1 MSKELTN
8 ETPEVVGYKRKTNLF
23 EKNPKLKKI
32 LFFVLAGII
41 VCIAFFGGMLTQ
53 CAIDKGVYSEYE
65 MLLKVMDYVKKYYYV
80 DVEQE
85 DLIKYACMGAVNYLD
100 PYSTYYEEAD
110 TGEDDSAYFG
120 INVSYDVCGLFR
132 VRWVEPNTPAS
143 RAGIEIGDYIYKV
156 NDTVVQGDF
165 VSVFE
170 KVLSNKKAG
179 DEVTLELKK
188 TPDGDVYRSVSLV
201 AEKFPTSFV
210 WQVNDFSAIPG
221 DTVVPNDVGY
231 IKLLKFQSGAE
242 EQFATAIG
250 SFKSAGKTKLILDLR
265 GNTGGSL
272 DVLQKIASYLLRSDT
287 GSGKIPVAEFTFRG
301 GVKRKSYTVDE
312 YNYMYKDT
320 SAHKIVVLV
329 DGNTASASELL
340 TGAMLVQG
348 GCEIV
353 GTTTYGKGVA
363 QTVQAF
369 PEDQPLFNIKI
380 TTSSYSFLGD
390 ISSYVKGAT
399 TETYS
404 INGVGFTPKGSNYV
418 EYVAGKNTLLE
429 DVQFKRAVEL
439 INSYQ

>member
-1 MSKELTN
+1 MNKDVTN

-23 EKNPKLKKI
+23 EKKPKLKKI
-32 LFFVLAGII
+32 LFFVLAGVI
-41 VCIAFFGGMLTQ
+41 VCVAFLGGMLTQ
-53 CAIDKGVYSEYE
+53 GAIDRGVYSEYE
-65 MLLKVMDYVKKYYYV
+65 MLLKVVDYVKTYYYV
-80 DVEQE
+80 DIEQE
-85 DLIKYACMGAVNYLD
+85 EIIKYACMGAVNYLD

-110 TGEDDSAYFG
+110 TGEDDSGYYG
-120 INVSYDVCGLFR
+120 ISVSYDVCGLFR
-132 VRWVEPNTPAS
+132 VRWVEPNTPAE
-143 RAGIEIGDYIYKV
+143 REGIKIGDYIYKV

-170 KVLSNKKAG
+170 KVVSNKKVG

-188 TPDGDVYRSVSLV
+188 TPDGEVYNTVTMV
-201 AEKFPTSFV
+201 AEKFPTSYV
-210 WQVNDFSAIPG
+210 WSVNDFSVIPG
-221 DTVVPNDVGY
+221 DTTVPSDVGY

-242 EQFATAIG
+242 EQFSTALTN
-250 SFKSAGKTKLILDLR
+250 FKSAGKKKLILDLR

-272 DVLQKIASYLLRSDT
+272 DVLQKIASYLLKGNT
-287 GSGKIPVAEFTFRG
+287 GSGKIPLAEFTFRG

-320 SAHKIVVLV
+320 ETHKIVVLV

-340 TGAMLVQG
+340 TGAMLVEG

-369 PEDQPLFNIKI
+369 PEDEPLFNIKI
-380 TTSSYSFLGD
+380 TTSSYAFLGD
-390 ISSYVKGAT
+390 ISDYVKDAT

-404 INGVGFTPKGSNYV
+404 INGVGFTPKDENHV
-418 EYVAGKNTLLE
+418 EYVAGKTLLE
-429 DVQFKRAVEL
+429 DAQFKRAVEL
-439 INSYQ
+439 ISTY